1 MVDLS
6 AKRELNR
13 GSGDALSTAFEL
25 SVTPLVMGL
34 IGYGLDAWLGTRPF
48 LMIGLFVFTFGYEI
62 WKLFKRYE
70 LRMAEQ
76 QAKVK
81 GLRPAP
87 GADGPTKSVKPTG
100 PTGSEGQP

>member
-1 MVDLS
+1 VVDLS
-6 AKRELNR
+6 VKRELNR

-25 SVTPLVMGL
+25 SVTPIVMGL
-34 IGYGLDAWLGTRPF
+34 IGYGLDRWLGTRPF
-48 LMIGLFVFTFGYEI
+48 LMIAIFVFTFGYEI

-70 LRMAEQ
+70 LRMTEQ

-87 GADGPTKSVKPTG
+87 GAEGPTKPTTTTG
-100 PTGSEGQP
+100 PEGQP

>member
-6 AKRELNR
+6 VKRELNR

-25 SVTPLVMGL
+25 SVTPIVMGL
-34 IGYGLDAWLGTRPF
+34 IGYGLDRWLGTRPF
-48 LMIGLFVFTFGYEI
+48 LMIAIFVFTFGYEI

-70 LRMAEQ
+70 LRMTEQ

-87 GADGPTKSVKPTG
+87 GADGPTKPTTTTG
-100 PTGSEGQP
+100 PEGQP

>member
-1 MVDLS
+1 VVDLS
-6 AKRELNR
+6 VKRELNR

-25 SVTPLVMGL
+25 SVTPILMGL
-34 IGYGLDAWLGTRPF
+34 IGYGLDRWLGTRPF
-48 LMIGLFVFTFGYEI
+48 LMIAIFVFTFGYEI

-70 LRMAEQ
+70 LRMTEQ

-87 GADGPTKSVKPTG
+87 GAEGPTKPTTTTG
-100 PTGSEGQP
+100 PEGQP